1 MSTFTIFLVLIA
13 IVCFLLVVVIM
24 VQNPKGG
31 GLSSTLGGGGG
42 QIGGVQKTSDFL
54 DKSLFGKLFI
64 DSSLFMSFPLF
75 FFQYVFHN
83 IECVNIANFH
93 NINIENSVI

>member
-1 MSTFTIFLVLIA
+1 MRFRTFFVR
-13 IVCFLLVVVIM
+13 FR
-24 VQNPKGG
+24 
-31 GLSSTLGGGGG
+31 TLTTTEML
-42 QIGGVQKTSDFL
+42 KSDFL

>member
-1 MSTFTIFLVLIA
+1 ML
-13 IVCFLLVVVIM
+13 
-24 VQNPKGG
+24 K
-31 GLSSTLGGGGG
+31 
-42 QIGGVQKTSDFL
+42 SDFL

-64 DSSLFMSFPLF
+64 DSSLFMSFSLF
-75 FFQYVFHN
+75 FFQYVFHK